1 MAGWPRCSRGWP
13 HSPTVG
19 QHSQRCGKPVIWGF
33 GRTDQ
38 DVALYTANSSKN
50 PEITTAGPADDDS
63 SDEDDSQEDDSQE
76 DGSHEDDSD
85 KNSSEKD
92 GSNEDSSNE
101 DGSNEDGSNKDS
113 IDGVRI
119 KLGLYKRGP
128 AEMKGL

>member
-19 QHSQRCGKPVIWGF
+19 QHYQRCGKPVIWGF

-63 SDEDDSQEDDSQE
+63 SDDNGEKNP
-76 DGSHEDDSD
+76 GDSD
-85 KNSSEKD
+85 DEERHEEKH
-92 GSNEDSSNE
+92 GKW
-101 DGSNEDGSNKDS
+101 NKRKTYSVKHHLPEFQDLQNTCCRTVTT
-113 IDGVRI
+113 ILR
-119 KLGLYKRGP
+119 KLGLNSRTAGDG
-128 AEMKGL
+128 AG